1 MCNKESSK
9 DLSDKMLN
17 YLISM
22 ILYGNI
28 GLFHVKKFLQPAFN
42 KLTAVAAVG
51 DTSVFE
57 APIKSFYG
65 TSIALINF
73 QMV

>member
-1 MCNKESSK
+1 
-9 DLSDKMLN
+9 
-17 YLISM
+17 M

-42 KLTAVAAVG
+42 KLTTVAAVG